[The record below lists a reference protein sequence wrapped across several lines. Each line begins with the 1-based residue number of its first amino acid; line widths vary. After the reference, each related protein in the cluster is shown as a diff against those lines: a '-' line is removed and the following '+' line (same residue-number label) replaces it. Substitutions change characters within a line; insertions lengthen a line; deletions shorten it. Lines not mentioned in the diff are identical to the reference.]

1 MKHPSLLLATLT
13 SLLLTPLA
21 QAEDPAPSLA
31 DQLQAMQ
38 EKFSQMAPP
47 EKQKAYNDGVKAV
60 ADSGLLDKAIKTGD
74 KAPPFTLKNATGD
87 EVSLASLLEKGPV
100 VLLWYRGGWCP
111 YCNIQLN
118 AFQQALPDI
127 TAAGAQLVALTP
139 ELPDKS
145 LNTKEKNDLDFEIL
159 SDLDQKVAREYG
171 LVFKLTPEVAELYK
185 EHFDLK
191 EYNGPDAAY
200 DELPLAATYVID
212 REGVIQWAF
221 LHADYRKR
229 AEPADIITAL
239 KHQ

>member
-1 MKHPSLLLATLT
+1 MKNPFRLTLIASFFLL
-13 SLLLTPLA
+13 PLA
-21 QAEDPAPSLA
+21 HAEDPAPSLA

-47 EKQKAYNDGVKAV
+47 EKQQAYADGIQSV

-145 LNTKEKNDLDFEIL
+145 LTTKEKNDLDFEIL
-159 SDLDQKVAREYG
+159 TDPGQKIAREYG

-200 DELPLAATYVID
+200 DELPLAATYIIAQDGTVS
-212 REGVIQWAF
+212 WAF
-221 LHADYRKR
+221 LDADYRKR